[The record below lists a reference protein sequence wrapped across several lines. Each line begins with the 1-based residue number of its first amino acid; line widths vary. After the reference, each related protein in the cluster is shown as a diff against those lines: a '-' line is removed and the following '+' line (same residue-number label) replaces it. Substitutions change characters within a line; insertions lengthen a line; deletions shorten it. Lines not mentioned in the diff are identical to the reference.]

1 MQEKNTFLFSKLPR
15 DVIYYLLLFDEHFI
29 MRNGEIVSIIPKTD
43 YRYRLLEW
51 TTLHKDHVET
61 YSNVNWYHY
70 YFRNLYHYPGRQLYN
85 SDYLQVV
92 IQEQEDNVQ
101 YKIWIGKQKP
111 KTFLTQKPQIY
122 FLENAEEYHWV
133 YTEYEYVRR

>member
-29 MRNGEIVSIIPKTD
+29 MRNGEIVSIIPQTD
-43 YRYRLLEW
+43 YRYRLLEL
-51 TTLHKDHVET
+51 TTLHMDHVET
-61 YSNVNWYHY
+61 YSNHNWYHY
-70 YFRNLYHYPGRQLYN
+70 YFRNLYHYPGRQLNN

-111 KTFLTQKPQIY
+111 KTFLTVKPQIY
-122 FLENAEEYHWV
+122 FLENAEKYHWI